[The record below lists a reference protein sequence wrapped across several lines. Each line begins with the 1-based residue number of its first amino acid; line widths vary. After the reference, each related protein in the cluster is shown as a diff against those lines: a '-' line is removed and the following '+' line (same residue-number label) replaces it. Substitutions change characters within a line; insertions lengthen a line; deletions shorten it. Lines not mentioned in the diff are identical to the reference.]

1 MIIET
6 VKVNLLVRGSNLKPL
21 KHFPIRIQYT
31 GEKPKLER
39 MTDQQGKVTFEL
51 KVDQNFDVFVLKPNG
66 SFEKNATIN
75 TTRASRKLH
84 TIIGVDHLKNDFV
97 VKLQIKMIDLDKKP
111 VPNHKLEIKLE
122 GETFFKKSDQNGV
135 IKQLMLV
142 GEQILMNCIELE
154 NNLSVIETFNKITG
168 LDEYPSRYKY
178 IPHRA
183 GECPIVIT
191 LPMHVITTTTEPN
204 KPTTQLPPL
213 TPPNMEL
220 LVTKEQLSAIMEN
233 TPQAIIDEF
242 LIPLNEAM
250 RMFSINT
257 KLRIAHFL
265 AQVAHE
271 TTSLRDK
278 EERGNVAY
286 FTKNYEGRADLG
298 NTIAGDGAR
307 FKGRGLLQLTGRTN
321 YTLFQSY
328 MRKNFDNYQTLDVIS
343 DTEHAKVIATS
354 TKLNCLATGW
364 YWSIHKPK
372 LNAKA
377 DADDLFWVSVYING
391 WAKQKNPYY
400 PNRSKEP
407 NNMKDRAHKLEI
419 AKNVLSI

>member
-51 KVDQNFDVFVLKPNG
+51 KADQNFDVFVLKPNG

-154 NNLSVIETFNKITG
+154 NNLSVVETFNKITG

-213 TPPNMEL
+213 TPPSMSCGIEFRKKVSCIGYPKKNPRVYGVLYNGKMPLENYQEWDDLIERKIITNKEKNIMLAVSPNEGNLDAVQSWDSEVITAGAMQKTINIQSKGEL
-220 LVTKEQLSAIMEN
+220 PTQMSKFKLEHPELFTQLFLNCGWDVDGTGSSAEASYKGLKKQALKAEIRKNCSAETKGLIVCPPAESLIA
-233 TPQAIIDEF
+233 AIIHPKYIERQVQDFIDRLNIF
-242 LIPLNEAM
+242 LN
-250 RMFSINT
+250 
-257 KLRIAHFL
+257 
-265 AQVAHE
+265 
-271 TTSLRDK
+271 
-278 EERGNVAY
+278 
-286 FTKNYEGRADLG
+286 
-298 NTIAGDGAR
+298 
-307 FKGRGLLQLTGRTN
+307 
-321 YTLFQSY
+321 
-328 MRKNFDNYQTLDVIS
+328 
-343 DTEHAKVIATS
+343 
-354 TKLNCLATGW
+354 
-364 YWSIHKPK
+364 
-372 LNAKA
+372 
-377 DADDLFWVSVYING
+377 
-391 WAKQKNPYY
+391 
-400 PNRSKEP
+400 
-407 NNMKDRAHKLEI
+407 
-419 AKNVLSI
+419 